1 MDLKEQYT
9 KQHGDALAAVEKLAS
24 SLSPIG
30 ASAKVAPEIGI
41 GGGGVG
47 VGFNS
52 PYVTIEVGTDAAK
65 LTSREGHIAH
75 QIITQGT
82 TPEKG
87 LAHAVAEVFNA
98 HLGEAQNINAGR
110 LVRANGNSININL
123 EALSAGLRNNP
134 KLEGLMENMGTVVQQ
149 TTLMQV
155 AQAQAQAKG
164 GQQPQGPQAQ
174 QAQQAAARPAP
185 EKKNP
190 IGFTAPEKPSNSWAA
205 NVSEQRANANS
216 QDRGR

>member
-24 SLSPIG
+24 SLAPIG
-30 ASAKVAPEIGI
+30 ASAKVSPEIGI

-52 PYVTIEVGTDAAK
+52 PYITIELGADAAK
-65 LTSREGHIAH
+65 LNSREGHMAH

-82 TPEKG
+82 APEKG

-98 HLGEAQNINAGR
+98 HLSEAQNIHTSR

-123 EALSAGLRNNP
+123 EALSSGLRNNP
-134 KLEGLMENMGTVVQQ
+134 QLEGVMANMGAVVQQ
-149 TTLMQV
+149 TTLIQL
-155 AQAQAQAKG
+155 AQAQGQVQG
-164 GQQPQGPQAQ
+164 GGKPQQGKPQARQ
-174 QAQQAAARPAP
+174 GQPAAESAP
-185 EKKNP
+185 KKNP
-190 IGFTAPEKPSNSWAA
+190 IGFAVSEKSSTSWAN
-205 NVSEQRANANS
+205 NVTEQRASSS
-216 QDRGR
+216 QERQR